1 MPVFNSR
8 DPIYRS
14 PTGAVADGTR
24 VHFKISVPRNMRCS
38 AAYMLMQ
45 AVDSKHFRMY
55 WQPNQYRTEEENLK
69 YAALLAPFTEHLHVF
84 NWEGAEKHP
93 LGEAV
98 EQWQKYLACF
108 PGDRCCLLEFM
119 PDNRLASLQEE
130 ARALREIVNG

>member
-45 AVDSKHFRMY
+45 GAAGTTRNTSGGRATIPRPPPACTSIILSCAPRAAV
-55 WQPNQYRTEEENLK
+55 P
-69 YAALLAPFTEHLHVF
+69 
-84 NWEGAEKHP
+84 
-93 LGEAV
+93 
-98 EQWQKYLACF
+98 
-108 PGDRCCLLEFM
+108 
-119 PDNRLASLQEE
+119 
-130 ARALREIVNG
+130 